1 MFRLSRSARNSLLAV
16 GAVLALFV
24 ALKSDADGEAP
35 AARIP
40 AAKRRSAS
48 KPAPKPVP
56 RKDRLVGDAS
66 LQGEVDLAKRRLVDD
81 HYETRLPDGSQAILT
96 LDPSWQK
103 AAEKVLAQAKAP
115 QASIIV
121 MKPDGTIL
129 ALAAG
134 RYQNN
139 SLQGDADLGLSV
151 WAPAASIFKVVTASS
166 LLANGLPA
174 KKEVCYHGGLRS
186 VEPSNLVDSPRADG
200 TCNSLE
206 YGLAKSQN
214 ALMAK
219 LVTKFLTPG
228 ELEKTATAFG
238 FGTAPDFALKAQ
250 ASTLELP
257 TESLAYARV
266 AAGFWQSRVS
276 ALSGALIA
284 NTIATGG
291 LAVTPRIV
299 SEVRERGRTIPVV
312 STEPQ
317 RVLKK
322 ALANTVADMMSAT
335 VRYGTAKKAFRDGRG
350 RPYMKDTTI
359 AGKTGSLSRT
369 SPDYL
374 GYSWFVGFAPVE
386 EPEVVISVLLGNP
399 AKWHLKAHTAA
410 RLVLDS
416 HF

>member
-1 MFRLSRSARNSLLAV
+1 MFRLSISARNSLLAV

-24 ALKSDADGEAP
+24 AFKSDADGDAP

-40 AAKRRSAS
+40 AAKRRTAS
-48 KPAPKPVP
+48 KPKPAPVP
-56 RKDRLVGDAS
+56 RKDRLIGDAS
-66 LQGEVDLAKRRLVDD
+66 LLGEINLEKRKLVDD
-81 HYETRLPDGSQAILT
+81 HYETRLPDGSQAVLT
-96 LDPSWQK
+96 LDPKWQK

-115 QASIIV
+115 QASIVV

-134 RYQNN
+134 RFQNN
-139 SLQGDADLGLSV
+139 SVQHDASLGLST

-186 VEPSNLVDSPRADG
+186 VEPSNLIDNPRADG

-206 YGLAKSQN
+206 FGVAKSQN

-219 LVTKFLTPG
+219 LVTKFLKQS
-228 ELEKTATAFG
+228 ELRKTANAFG
-238 FGTAPDFALKAQ
+238 FGKAPHFALEAQ
-250 ASTLELP
+250 ASTVTLP
-257 TESLAYARV
+257 
-266 AAGFWQSRVS
+266 
-276 ALSGALIA
+276 
-284 NTIATGG
+284 
-291 LAVTPRIV
+291 PRIV

-312 STEPQ
+312 STEPE
-317 RVLKK
+317 RVLEKK
-322 ALANTVADMMSAT
+322 LANTVAEMMSAT
-335 VRYGTAKKAFRDGRG
+335 VRYGTAKKAFRDPRG

-359 AGKTGSLSRT
+359 AGKTGSLSTT
-369 SPDYL
+369 SPEYI

>member
-24 ALKSDADGEAP
+24 GLKSDADGDAP
-35 AARIP
+35 SAHIP
-40 AAKRRSAS
+40 AGQRRSAS
-48 KPAPKPVP
+48 KPKPAPVP
-56 RKDRLVGDAS
+56 RKDRLIGDIS
-66 LQGEVDLAKRRLVDD
+66 LQGEVDLAKQRLVDD
-81 HYETRLPDGSQAILT
+81 HYETRLPDGSQAVLT
-96 LDPSWQK
+96 LDPKWQK

-115 QASIIV
+115 QASIVV
-121 MKPDGTIL
+121 MKTDGTIL

-139 SLQGDADLGLSV
+139 SMQADARLGLST
-151 WAPAASIFKVVTASS
+151 WAPAASIFKIVTASS

-186 VEPSNLVDSPRADG
+186 VEPSNLIDNPKADG

-206 YGLAKSQN
+206 YGVAKSQN

-219 LVTKFLTPG
+219 LVTKFLKRA
-228 ELEKTATAFG
+228 ELRATANAFG
-238 FGTAPDFALKAQ
+238 FGKAPEFALKAQ
-250 ASTLELP
+250 SPTLKLP
-257 TESLAYARV
+257 TESLAFARV

-284 NTIATGG
+284 NTIASGG
-291 LAVTPRIV
+291 LSVTPRIV

-312 STEPQ
+312 STEPE
-317 RVLKK
+317 RVLEEKIAK
-322 ALANTVADMMSAT
+322 TVANMMSAT

-350 RPYMKDTTI
+350 RPYMKDTAI

-369 SPDYL
+369 SPEYL

-386 EPEVVISVLLGNP
+386 DPEVVISVLLGNP

>member
-1 MFRLSRSARNSLLAV
+1 MFRLSISARNSLLAV

-24 ALKSDADGEAP
+24 AFKSDADGDAP

-40 AAKRRSAS
+40 AAKRRTAS
-48 KPAPKPVP
+48 KPKPAPVP
-56 RKDRLVGDAS
+56 RKDRLIGDAS
-66 LQGEVDLAKRRLVDD
+66 LLGEINLEKRKLVDD
-81 HYETRLPDGSQAILT
+81 HYETRLPDGSQAVLT
-96 LDPSWQK
+96 LDPKWQK

-115 QASIIV
+115 QASIVV

-134 RYQNN
+134 RFQNN
-139 SLQGDADLGLSV
+139 SVQHDASLGLST

-186 VEPSNLVDSPRADG
+186 VEPSNLIDNPRADG

-206 YGLAKSQN
+206 FGVAKSQN

-219 LVTKFLTPG
+219 LVTKFLKQS
-228 ELEKTATAFG
+228 ELRKTANAFG
-238 FGTAPDFALKAQ
+238 FGKAPHFALEAQ
-250 ASTLELP
+250 ASTVTLP
-257 TESLAYARV
+257 TESLEFARV
-266 AAGFWQSRVS
+266 ASGFWQSRIS

-284 NTIATGG
+284 NTIASGG
-291 LAVTPRIV
+291 LSVTPRIV

-312 STEPQ
+312 STEPE
-317 RVLKK
+317 RVLEKK
-322 ALANTVADMMSAT
+322 LANTVAEMMSAT
-335 VRYGTAKKAFRDGRG
+335 VRYGTAKKAFRDPRG

-359 AGKTGSLSRT
+359 AGKTGSLSTT
-369 SPDYL
+369 SPEYI